1 MASNIT
7 QDRGDRLTVVAPA
20 AVTSGGLVQVGNIFG
35 IAIANAA
42 SAANVALAV
51 GVSAVLRKLNGAST
65 AFVQGANVH
74 WDATNANCTV
84 SATSNAK
91 IGVAAIAAV
100 NADTLVE
107 VRLNGAF

>member
-1 MASNIT
+1 MATNIT

-20 AVTSGGLVQVGNIFG
+20 AVTSGGLVVVGQAFG
-35 IAIANAA
+35 IAVTNAA

-51 GVSAVLRKLNGAST
+51 GVNAVLRKLTGAGIN
-65 AFVQGANVH
+65 QGANVH

-91 IGVAAIAAV
+91 IGVAAITAAS
-100 NADTLVE
+100 ADTTVE
-107 VRLNGAF
+107 VRLNGSF